1 MALKTNQTLTGIC
14 QTFVKSLF
22 PSWWGRRGITGLP
35 RGGEVF
41 TTEFHIFY
49 DFNKA
54 NLTIAVPCF
63 FKTYFNSLSK
73 ISTQLQ
79 VSFSSEIFK
88 TSYIH
93 CVVVIFTFLSKH
105 FFMS

>member
-49 DFNKA
+49 HFNKA

-79 VSFSSEIFK
+79 VNS
-88 TSYIH
+88 
-93 CVVVIFTFLSKH
+93 VVKFLKLHIFTA
-105 FFMS
+105 

>member
-1 MALKTNQTLTGIC
+1 MALKTNQTLTEIC

-63 FKTYFNSLSK
+63 FKTCFNSLSK
-73 ISTQLQ
+73 ISTQSQ
-79 VSFSSEIFK
+79 VIS
-88 TSYIH
+88 
-93 CVVVIFTFLSKH
+93 VVKFLKLHIFTA
-105 FFMS
+105 